1 VRVPREPEW
10 LDGVV
15 DRHRRVRGP
24 SQEASLVKR
33 VAILAALLA
42 AATAA
47 AQPHEATDQQKA
59 DAKSH
64 FDQGLAHFDRQEW
77 AAALVEFLKSRE
89 LYPTRGN
96 TKDAA
101 ICLRK
106 VGRFDEALAM
116 YEALVHDFSDLSAD
130 DKALAEREMA
140 ELQGSVGTIA
150 ITGAP
155 DGADVMVD
163 GVDRGKTPLP
173 PLRLSVGTHA
183 IRITKDGALPF
194 EQRIDLA
201 GRQAAEVHATL
212 AALTQAG
219 RLQVSEKSGKAAQ
232 VFVDGALAGT
242 TPWEGA
248 LAPGPHTVWLVADG
262 NTGTAPVS
270 TDVKLDQVGHLDL
283 TAVPLGAALRVD
295 PKPAAAAITVDGV
308 FVGRGHWDG
317 RLPEGSHE
325 IVATLDGYTR
335 FASTVAITDAGRQ
348 VTVEAPLEPVS
359 FGGHR
364 GVALEVTASASS
376 RVSGNSELASG
387 CSPQCSS
394 SLPLGGAV
402 IARGSYELTNGI
414 GVGLHA
420 GYMMLTSSIEDRM
433 TSIASGT
440 LTANGAVKDTL
451 LLHGFV
457 AGVDGY
463 YRTGGTWPIEAGL
476 GIGVLIGTVRDRRT
490 GEFVAGHDGT
500 TMFPVDTQQEPGA
513 SYLDVAPSIRF
524 GHQIGGGLE
533 LQAGIDVHVLAN
545 LGTVPHWDATKIVPT
560 GPDGGGV
567 FTGDAIYPKLLVTVT
582 PGISVRYP
590 F

>member
-1 VRVPREPEW
+1 M
-10 LDGVV
+10 
-15 DRHRRVRGP
+15 
-24 SQEASLVKR
+24 KR
-33 VAILAALLA
+33 VAMLATLLL

-47 AQPHEATDQQKA
+47 AEPTDQQKTE
-59 DAKSH
+59 AKSH

-77 AAALVEFLKSRE
+77 PAALVEFLKSRE

-116 YEALVHDFSDLSAD
+116 YEALLHDFPDLSPD

-150 ITGAP
+150 ISGAP
-155 DGADVMVD
+155 DGAEVTID
-163 GVDRGKTPLP
+163 GVDRGTTPLAP
-173 PLRLSVGTHA
+173 VRLSAGTHT
-183 IRITKDGALPF
+183 IRVTKDGSLPF
-194 EQRIDLA
+194 EQRVDLA
-201 GRQAAEVHATL
+201 GRQAAEVHAAL

-219 RLQVSEKSGKAAQ
+219 RLHITEHGGKTLQ
-232 VFVDGALAGT
+232 IVVDGARVGT

-248 LAPGPHTVWLVADG
+248 LAPGPHTVWLVGDDS
-262 NTGTAPVS
+262 TGTAPVS
-270 TDVKLDQVGHLDL
+270 TDVKLDQVAQLDL

-295 PKPAAAAITVDGV
+295 PKPSTAAITVDGV

-317 RLPEGSHE
+317 RLPEGRHE

-335 FASTVAITDAGRQ
+335 FASTVAITDGGRQ
-348 VTVEAPLEPVS
+348 VVVEAPLQPVA

-364 GVALEVTASASS
+364 GIALELTASASS
-376 RVSGNSELASG
+376 RLSGGNDLANG
-387 CSPQCSS
+387 CSQCSS
-394 SLPLGGAV
+394 SLPIGGAL

-420 GYMMLTSSIEDRM
+420 GYMNLTSSIDDRM
-433 TSIASGT
+433 TSIASGS
-440 LTANGAVKDTL
+440 LTANGSVRDKL

-457 AGVDGY
+457 AGIDGY
-463 YRTGGTWPIEAGL
+463 YRTSGTWPIEVGVGL
-476 GIGVLIGTVRDRRT
+476 GALIGSVRDRRS
-490 GEFVAGHDGT
+490 GDFVAGHDGT
-500 TMFPVDTQQEPGA
+500 TTFSVDTQQEPGA
-513 SYLDVAPSIRF
+513 SYLDVAPSVRI
-524 GHQIGGGLE
+524 GHQLGGGLE
-533 LQAGIDVHVLAN
+533 IQAGIDVHVLAN
-545 LGTVPHWDATKIVPT
+545 IGTVPSWDSSKIIAT